1 MAESARKAGRPNAA
15 KEIARSLLELGG
27 CAE

>member
-15 KEIARSLLELGG
+15 KDIARSLLELGG
-27 CAE
+27 CG